1 MPGIIPAGMHSAA
14 QKEADA
20 TDKRSSTLSLA
31 HLAAAAEEPPPP
43 HDCLLSL
50 LLLLCAV
57 RGADLYFSYMAIL
70 EILKAIKMQFS
81 T

>member
-31 HLAAAAEEPPPP
+31 HLAAAAEEPPPA

-57 RGADLYFSYMAIL
+57 RGADLYFSYYMAIL
-70 EILKAIKMQFS
+70 ETIIRASIS
-81 T
+81 ER